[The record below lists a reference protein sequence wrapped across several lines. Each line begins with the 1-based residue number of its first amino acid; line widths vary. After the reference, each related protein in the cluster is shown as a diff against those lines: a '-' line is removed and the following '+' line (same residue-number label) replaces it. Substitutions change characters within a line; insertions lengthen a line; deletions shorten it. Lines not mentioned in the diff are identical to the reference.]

1 MIISNIPTGI
11 LFDECST
18 FTTFSAAAT
27 MDRKYHRSGKKN
39 SFMTYQVV
47 PSHMFLTQFCIF
59 MSNTST
65 KGWWSHP
72 HFHRSSCITPD
83 RLQDWKAPDKYTHSK
98 YETHKETSLVGQ
110 KQKQEKTSKTSTSCK
125 DECIRVKCI
134 VGDKNCGFATA
145 RLAKGALR
153 ALFLPAAVTEET
165 RFKSPS
171 QIESAARNL
180 RKRPARDSPTL
191 RRKKNTETP
200 VRKQMSEKGT
210 ANVDVPI
217 QLSPLRRHPCQAPL
231 EDGFDF
237 HLSCDDG
244 TSSTSSGPQIHKAE
258 EDFHLL
264 FTTPMRRPRTI
275 YNDATSNDMHPVS
288 ATSAL
293 SLTPFA
299 NRIHPVFPTPT
310 VLDIIMH

>member
-134 VGDKNCGFATA
+134 VGDKNYGFATA
-145 RLAKGALR
+145 RQTDRRVCFHHHARPGQSSATGEPVGLGCV
-153 ALFLPAAVTEET
+153 FAA
-165 RFKSPS
+165 
-171 QIESAARNL
+171 
-180 RKRPARDSPTL
+180 
-191 RRKKNTETP
+191 
-200 VRKQMSEKGT
+200 
-210 ANVDVPI
+210 
-217 QLSPLRRHPCQAPL
+217 HPC
-231 EDGFDF
+231 
-237 HLSCDDG
+237 S
-244 TSSTSSGPQIHKAE
+244 
-258 EDFHLL
+258 
-264 FTTPMRRPRTI
+264 
-275 YNDATSNDMHPVS
+275 
-288 ATSAL
+288 
-293 SLTPFA
+293 
-299 NRIHPVFPTPT
+299 
-310 VLDIIMH
+310 VL

>member
-125 DECIRVKCI
+125 DET
-134 VGDKNCGFATA
+134 KNA
-145 RLAKGALR
+145 RLKVVVSFTIPKDCYSDENS
-153 ALFLPAAVTEET
+153 FLHVTVKVQKNPT
-165 RFKSPS
+165 IKSK
-171 QIESAARNL
+171 NN
-180 RKRPARDSPTL
+180 DS
-191 RRKKNTETP
+191 
-200 VRKQMSEKGT
+200 
-210 ANVDVPI
+210 VPK
-217 QLSPLRRHPCQAPL
+217 
-231 EDGFDF
+231 
-237 HLSCDDG
+237 
-244 TSSTSSGPQIHKAE
+244 SSYGDQYSI
-258 EDFHLL
+258 
-264 FTTPMRRPRTI
+264 
-275 YNDATSNDMHPVS
+275 
-288 ATSAL
+288 
-293 SLTPFA
+293 
-299 NRIHPVFPTPT
+299 
-310 VLDIIMH
+310 